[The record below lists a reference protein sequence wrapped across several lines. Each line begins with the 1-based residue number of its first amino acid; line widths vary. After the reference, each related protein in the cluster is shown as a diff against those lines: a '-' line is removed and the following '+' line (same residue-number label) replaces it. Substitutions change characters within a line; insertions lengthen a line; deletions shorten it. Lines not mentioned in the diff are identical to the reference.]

1 MFKNINR
8 ENKKGFT
15 LAELLIVVAII
26 GVLVA
31 ISIPIFT
38 SQLEK
43 SRDSVSVSNLR
54 AAYAEA
60 ASAWL
65 TGTGDGSNVTVDKDA
80 KTVTVSGVEFK
91 GTNSSDNFSSLRD
104 ELPFSNASSL
114 AEPAAGAHQVT
125 FDFSSTTTDEP
136 SVSIT

>member
-1 MFKNINR
+1 MFKKAK

-26 GVLVA
+26 AVLVA

-43 SRDSVSVSNLR
+43 SRDAVSIANLR

-60 ASAWL
+60 ASDYL
-65 TGTGDGSNVTVDKDA
+65 TAGTSGDTNIP
-80 KTVTVSGVEFK
+80 KTVTLK
-91 GTNSSDNFSSLRD
+91 GKKSDNFSSLGT
-104 ELPFSNASSL
+104 ELPFNLDSSL
-114 AEPAAGAHQVT
+114 IAKDGTVGEITVT
-125 FDFSSTTTDEP
+125 FAFDEDATGKQWTAK
-136 SVSIT
+136 VVA